1 MRTDKRIDKMS
12 EQELDAY
19 TERLLRQ
26 VEAEGLIPAP
36 AHMKQEILER
46 SRSLDY
52 QIRVQTR
59 QIPKKLQFLYYSLK
73 VGAAGGMAWFLVL
86 MVPKEMP
93 DMSGSAGITVQQE
106 ESIGNKLNQGMR
118 TMNRMLNS
126 MNLYLNVNENSQTED

>member
-1 MRTDKRIDKMS
+1 MRTDRRMDKMS

-19 TERLLRQ
+19 TERLIRQ

-36 AHMKQEILER
+36 VHMKQEILER

-73 VGAAGGMAWFLVL
+73 VGAAVVMALFLVM
-86 MVPKEMP
+86 MVPREMP
-93 DMSGSAGITVQQE
+93 DMRGTKGITVQQE
-106 ESIGNKLNQGMR
+106 ESLGNKLNQGMR
-118 TMNRMLNS
+118 TMNRMLNN
-126 MNLYLNVNENSQTED
+126 MNWYMNVSSQTED

>member
-1 MRTDKRIDKMS
+1 MRTDRRMDKMS

-19 TERLLRQ
+19 TERLIRQ

-36 AHMKQEILER
+36 VHMKQEILER

-73 VGAAGGMAWFLVL
+73 VGAAVVMALFLVM
-86 MVPKEMP
+86 MVPKEIP
-93 DMSGSAGITVQQE
+93 DMSGTMGITVQQE
-106 ESIGNKLNQGMR
+106 ESLGNKLNQGMR
-118 TMNRMLNS
+118 TMNRMLNN
-126 MNLYLNVNENSQTED
+126 MNLYLNMNSQTED

>member
-73 VGAAGGMAWFLVL
+73 VGAAVVMALFLVM
-86 MVPKEMP
+86 MVPKEIP
-93 DMSGSAGITVQQE
+93 DMSSTAGITVQQE
-106 ESIGNKLNQGMR
+106 ESLGNKLNQGMR
-118 TMNRMLNS
+118 TMNRMLNN
-126 MNLYLNVNENSQTED
+126 MNWYMNVSSQTED

>member
-1 MRTDKRIDKMS
+1 MRTDRINEKMS

-19 TERLLRQ
+19 TERLIRQ
-26 VEAEGLIPAP
+26 VEAQGLIPAP
-36 AHMKQEILER
+36 VHMKQEILER

-52 QIRVQTR
+52 QLRVQTR

-73 VGAAGGMAWFLVL
+73 VGAAVVMALFLVF

-93 DMSGSAGITVQQE
+93 QVNSVAAEITVQRE
-106 ESIGNKLNQGMR
+106 ESLGNKLNQGMR

-126 MNLYLNVNENSQTED
+126 VNYYLNGKNQMED

>member
-1 MRTDKRIDKMS
+1 MRTDRRMDKMS

-19 TERLLRQ
+19 TERLIRQ

-36 AHMKQEILER
+36 VHMKQEILER

-73 VGAAGGMAWFLVL
+73 VGAAVVMALFLVM
-86 MVPKEMP
+86 MVPREMP
-93 DMSGSAGITVQQE
+93 DMRGTKGITVQQE
-106 ESIGNKLNQGMR
+106 ESLGNKLNQGMW
-118 TMNRMLNS
+118 TMNRMLNRV
-126 MNLYLNVNENSQTED
+126 NLYLNGNYQMED

>member
-73 VGAAGGMAWFLVL
+73 VGAAVVMALFLVL
-86 MVPKEMP
+86 MVKDSGPDNRYGPNPKGYSGMGYGPGGPSYGGPEAGAPQQGYQYSP
-93 DMSGSAGITVQQE
+93 DYKGPE
-106 ESIGNKLNQGMR
+106 L
-118 TMNRMLNS
+118 
-126 MNLYLNVNENSQTED
+126 